1 MKETVLTFQRYE
13 KKYLL
18 SAARYEA
25 LWARMQ
31 EHLVPDLYFESTV
44 CSVYYDSDDF
54 ELIRHSLERPVYKE
68 KLRLRSYGVPGAED
82 PVFVELKKKFNGVV
96 YKRRA
101 EMGAAEAERY
111 LAREGRPPADG
122 QIIHEIDYFLA
133 THRLSPRVYIA
144 CDRLAWVDRDNPEL
158 RITFDRNLR
167 FRCDAL
173 SLTAGTRGQP
183 LLGEGEVLMEIKLPE
198 AAPLWLAHLLSELA
212 VFPTSFSKYGTCY
225 RRELL
230 EKTFHEVILCV

>member
-133 THRLSPRVYIA
+133 THSLSPRVYIA

>member
-1 MKETVLTFQRYE
+1 MKETVLTFRRYE